1 LKTIGLLVMAY
12 GTPRSKEEIE
22 PYYTHITGGRK
33 PSPVLIEELAARY
46 EMIGG
51 ISPLARITENQVK
64 ALEKALNKDNTEI
77 QFKAYI
83 GLKHIS
89 PFIEDTVKKMHDDGI
104 EEAISIVLAPHYSTL
119 SIASYNQR
127 ALETAESLGNLKL
140 YTIDSWYD
148 EPLFID
154 YWASQLKETTSI
166 LSELE
171 LEKTV
176 VIFSA
181 HSLPKRILQVNDPYP
196 QQIEETAAIIAEK
209 SAITN
214 TNDKIAPVNYAIGWQ
229 SAGKSPE
236 PWLEP
241 DVKALTKELFNKDNY
256 TVFIYAPIGFTS
268 EHLEILYDNDIECKE
283 ITDQLGAKYLRLP
296 MPNDKPEFIK
306 ALKAVI
312 EKNLTEKAEI

>member
-1 LKTIGLLVMAY
+1 MAY
-12 GTPRSKEEIE
+12 GTPRNREEIE
-22 PYYTHITGGRK
+22 PYYTHITGRK
-33 PSPVLIEELAARY
+33 PSAILIEELATRY

-64 ALEKALNKDNTEI
+64 ALEKMLNKDNSEI
-77 QFKAYI
+77 QFKAYL
-83 GLKHIS
+83 GLKHIA
-89 PFIEDTVKKMHDDGI
+89 PFIEDVVKKMHADGI
-104 EEAISIVLAPHYSTL
+104 KEAISIVLAPHYSTL
-119 SIASYNQR
+119 SVASYNQR
-127 ALETAESLGNLKL
+127 ALETAESLEDLKL

-148 EPLFID
+148 EPLFTD
-154 YWASQLKETTSI
+154 FWANQLKEAVDK

-171 LEKTV
+171 REKAV

-209 SAITN
+209 FIVTTANGKT
-214 TNDKIAPVNYAIGWQ
+214 APVNYAIGWQ

-236 PWLEP
+236 PWLGP
-241 DVKALTKELFNKDNY
+241 DVKELTKELFAKEGY
-256 TVFIYAPIGFTS
+256 STFIYAPIGFTS

-283 ITDQLGAKYLRLP
+283 ITDQLDANYLRLP
-296 MPNDKPEFIK
+296 MPNDRPEFIE

-312 EKNLTEKAEI
+312 EKNLTEKAAI